1 MAASE
6 QIVVE
11 EAKEPTVKTIDRAA
25 RVLRALASGEQEGLP
40 LREVATACDI
50 GKATAHRLLSALIDA
65 GFAFQDTETRRYR
78 LGAGLSL
85 LAQAAN
91 QQHLGVLAQPVIR
104 RIADVTSDTVYASIR
119 EGVAAVCV
127 GREVGSFPIRTL
139 TLEVGDRRPLGVG
152 SGALALLAFLPDAE
166 IESVLVRNESWIA
179 EFPGYSI
186 AYLREA
192 AAEARRYGFSFVDG
206 RLIPGM
212 NAVGV
217 PVRDGSGNVVAA
229 LSVAAIADR
238 VSRDRMS
245 ELTGILH
252 REAANLSK
260 SIGAAG

>member
-1 MAASE
+1 MLNAEQAA
-6 QIVVE
+6 VD
-11 EAKEPTVKTIDRAA
+11 EAREPTVKTIDRAA
-25 RVLRALASGEQEGLP
+25 RVLRALASGEQEGLA

-85 LAQAAN
+85 LAEAAN
-91 QQHLGVLAQPVIR
+91 QQHLRALAQPVIR
-104 RIADVTSDTVYASIR
+104 RIADATSDTVHASVR
-119 EGVAAVCV
+119 EGIAAVCI

-139 TLEVGDRRPLGVG
+139 TLQVGDRRPLGVG

-166 IESVLVRNESWIA
+166 IESVLAKNESWIA
-179 EFPGYSI
+179 EYPGYSI
-186 AYLREA
+186 AYLRQA
-192 AAEARRYGFSFVDG
+192 VAEARRYGFSFVDG

-238 VSRDRMS
+238 VGGDRIS
-245 ELTGILH
+245 ELAGVLH

-260 SIGAAG
+260 SIGAVA